1 MIRKP
6 KVHPQYNIN
15 LVGINFR
22 ERWNVVEYAT
32 KEEICNYISNHNHI
46 KEAKTKTTSDS
57 RRSWWERRQEIIN
70 ETTNNNYLRKLWR
83 KRHSESFQKDVLY
96 RVDKNIARW
105 SVKLGPKQG
114 DGLGSSWVF
123 DRHRTQS
130 LKKNDMLMLT
140 RVDEMGNLY
149 FMKVNDVDAKH
160 PYVFNRDNANLSFIV
175 PLDS

>member
-6 KVHPQYNIN
+6 KTHPRYKTN

-32 KEEICNYISNHNHI
+32 KSEIETYISNYIHI
-46 KEAKTKTTSDS
+46 NTEKRNLDRHWWDRREAM
-57 RRSWWERRQEIIN
+57 IN
-70 ETTNNNYLRKLWR
+70 ESTQNNYLRKLWR
-83 KRHSESFQKDVLY
+83 KRHSESFQKDVPY

-105 SVKLGPKQG
+105 CVKLGPKLG
-114 DGLGSSWVF
+114 DGIGSAWQF
-123 DRHRTQS
+123 DRNRTQS
-130 LKKNDMLMLT
+130 LRKGDILMLT

-149 FMKVNDVDAKH
+149 FVKANDIDAKH
-160 PYVFNRDNANLSFIV
+160 PYVFNRDNAQLSYVV